1 MSNKHNKKHPKA
13 TPKKE
18 NATAIKKPVT
28 RNKALK
34 ISYLHFIPLGCA
46 LFVFMILWLKP
57 FKVNLKDP
65 WNEGAIFI
73 DSANK
78 ITDVTQREILLEE
91 ARKRLVVEVK
101 NHPYHARVHY
111 MYGYYWFMKQ
121 NWDSAIFQ
129 QKEAIRIG
137 AGGTVNQV
145 EFAAQDILNRAL
157 GSKVSSLLNAG
168 NLSEALKVLESAKTP
183 EMYNPDI
190 DKYAA
195 VIYSRQGNIDSAL
208 ASSLRYNASQP
219 NNADNLANIAMF
231 YRQKNIMDSAL
242 IYANQAL
249 RVDPQ
254 NANANLIKS
263 QLNSQ

>member
-1 MSNKHNKKHPKA
+1 
-13 TPKKE
+13 
-18 NATAIKKPVT
+18 
-28 RNKALK
+28 
-34 ISYLHFIPLGCA
+34 
-46 LFVFMILWLKP
+46 
-57 FKVNLKDP
+57 
-65 WNEGAIFI
+65 
-73 DSANK
+73 
-78 ITDVTQREILLEE
+78 
-91 ARKRLVVEVK
+91 
-101 NHPYHARVHY
+101 
-111 MYGYYWFMKQ
+111 
-121 NWDSAIFQ
+121 
-129 QKEAIRIG
+129 
-137 AGGTVNQV
+137 
-145 EFAAQDILNRAL
+145 
-157 GSKVSSLLNAG
+157 
-168 NLSEALKVLESAKTP
+168 
-183 EMYNPDI
+183 MYNPDI